1 MLQPSQN
8 RRNGSSTS
16 PAEIQASSKKLIQH
30 ETDSQSMQPAAGARC
45 TVSKEQVSIYRT
57 QLAGIGN
64 RIRCEPSQSQ
74 SAKQERSTPS
84 SYKRTLLQTI
94 FDDVTEKRREGVP
107 LSADI
112 ERESMNKETRT

>member
-1 MLQPSQN
+1 MRRTRNPCN
-8 RRNGSSTS
+8 RPLGPAPLTS
-16 PAEIQASSKKLIQH
+16 LADRPR
-30 ETDSQSMQPAAGARC
+30 ARC
-45 TVSKEQVSIYRT
+45 TVSKEQVNIYRT

-84 SYKRTLLQTI
+84 SYKPTLLQTI